1 MTARVNENS
10 NAANV
15 ENPKG
20 TQGVVKPRMRNMGI
34 QYLNFDDNNMHE
46 TMKVVSTNGDL
57 VSSSLRVL
65 CVPGMANVVALLGV
79 PLNTLGDIDNLTK
92 AIDLGKLE
100 VWSTLPSENRTEVM
114 ETIWAMWDD
123 FLTENPNA
131 TSGYSSNP
139 GKIDVGIGE
148 SLTCVEGVAAFFR
161 VPIKT
166 QVDYENFAK
175 GIEKG
180 TYEVWSKLTREQRKA
195 ILKTAR
201 DGWNNLVELKKKA
214 TMFDKQSGEVS
225 LDDLII
231 KIINVNEKS
240 SSYVSAAGGSILDP
254 IKPKSNFRSLS
265 SDNLF
270 EGVNISIPRKIVK
283 TVSSRLANTLY
294 GYFIGKRIA
303 FPVVEYF
310 VRNNWGKYG
319 LTRIMM
325 NSKGF
330 FFFQFK
336 TLKGL
341 EDVLENGP
349 WMIRKSPII
358 LKKWNMSTRLCKDE
372 LSRIPVWVKIHDVPI
387 QAFTEDGLS
396 IIASKLGKPIMLD
409 SYTSSMC
416 IESWGRSSFARC
428 LIEINAE
435 DVLQDSLT
443 IGIPCEDDGFS
454 IETVSIEYE
463 WKPPRCDL
471 CKIFGHSHDCC
482 PKKVLIPNAETSNVI
497 TPNVVNTS
505 TVPTPLVQKTNDGF
519 QTVGKKK
526 KKKGKSKSN
535 VVGPSI
541 KQNVRYEPKASTS
554 APKKTTTNVGNVSN
568 SSSLLKNMVNSSNQ
582 DNITSSNSFAALNK
596 DIEDEEE
603 VENVFDETAN
613 LFNSKTGERSSFT
626 AVG

>member
-1 MTARVNENS
+1 MRMSREQIDGWSCVQGGFLPRATWTMFVQSDKIFLIDRRVDVSQEIGCTVNLVKVFRDSEGSEFYGTEIIVKLHGPSKFVVMKDIFEILPNVTCTNVFLENTLEKGLT
-10 NAANV
+10 NGTKNPQLDERVKLFPFFGTLVRTRGRAIDEVKDTKTLTVKGANV
-15 ENPKG
+15 
-20 TQGVVKPRMRNMGI
+20 
-34 QYLNFDDNNMHE
+34 
-46 TMKVVSTNGDL
+46 
-57 VSSSLRVL
+57 
-65 CVPGMANVVALLGV
+65 
-79 PLNTLGDIDNLTK
+79 
-92 AIDLGKLE
+92 
-100 VWSTLPSENRTEVM
+100 
-114 ETIWAMWDD
+114 
-123 FLTENPNA
+123 
-131 TSGYSSNP
+131 
-139 GKIDVGIGE
+139 
-148 SLTCVEGVAAFFR
+148 
-161 VPIKT
+161 
-166 QVDYENFAK
+166 
-175 GIEKG
+175 
-180 TYEVWSKLTREQRKA
+180 
-195 ILKTAR
+195 
-201 DGWNNLVELKKKA
+201 
-214 TMFDKQSGEVS
+214 
-225 LDDLII
+225 
-231 KIINVNEKS
+231 
-240 SSYVSAAGGSILDP
+240 
-254 IKPKSNFRSLS
+254 
-265 SDNLF
+265 
-270 EGVNISIPRKIVK
+270 SIPRKIVE

-568 SSSLLKNMVNSSNQ
+568 SSSLLKNMVNSPNQ

-613 LFNSKTGERSSFT
+613 LFNSKTGGRSSFT
-626 AVG
+626 AVD